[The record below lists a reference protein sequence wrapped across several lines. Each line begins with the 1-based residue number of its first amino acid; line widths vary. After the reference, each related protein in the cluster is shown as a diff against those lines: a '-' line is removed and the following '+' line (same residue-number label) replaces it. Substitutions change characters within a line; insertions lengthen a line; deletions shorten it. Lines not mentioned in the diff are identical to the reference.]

1 MINEICDKLD
11 ESDYEIRNDIT
22 NIEVKSETLYVKSK
36 TCQVE

>member
-22 NIEVKSETLYVKSK
+22 NFEVKSGTLYVKSK
-36 TCQVE
+36 TCQVK

>member
-36 TCQVE
+36 TCQVK